1 MNLDAAPWYALFAPK
16 GTPRPVLDR
25 LTDALDKALDD
36 QNTRKRLLELGA
48 DIPDKTKRGQG
59 ALATLVKSDIA
70 RWAPIIKAANI
81 KAE

>member
-48 DIPDKTKRGQG
+48 DIPDKTKRGQR